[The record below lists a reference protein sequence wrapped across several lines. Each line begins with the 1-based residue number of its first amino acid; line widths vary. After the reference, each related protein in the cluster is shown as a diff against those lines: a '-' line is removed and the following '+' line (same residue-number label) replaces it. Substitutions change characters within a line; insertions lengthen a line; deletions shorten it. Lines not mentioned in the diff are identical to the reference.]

1 METRANFI
9 LIGAFTLA
17 IIIGT
22 LGFFIWLSS
31 VQIDRQY
38 ATYGILF
45 DDVSGLD
52 PSGNVLFNGISVG
65 KVTGISIHE
74 DDPSK
79 VFVTIEIDSSTPV
92 RANTV
97 AQVQSQGVTGVAYIS
112 LSGGTPGAAPLEAEQ
127 DGLPMIPSERST
139 VQLLVEDAPDL
150 MVQAN
155 DLMAQLQAL
164 LGPENQTRV
173 AGILQNLESSSG
185 RLDQALT
192 DFSEISGTVNEATA
206 QISLFTEKLDSIT
219 GSVQATLG
227 RADAALASA
236 QSAFEKAESSMA
248 ATDSAIRNVE
258 GTFDAAQVLLRNT
271 LPPLLEDLS
280 HTIGRADDAIADL
293 QQRGGATLDGV
304 AETSGLLN
312 ARLSELGQTL
322 DEADRA
328 FVSVTSA
335 ADSFDALV
343 SGEGAQMVTE
353 ARAVLGTANV
363 ALETLEALVQ
373 SDIPAVVTDIR
384 RAVATAAEAVEQV
397 AVDVTGATTRF
408 APITAQAEAALGSA
422 NALFEQA
429 QLSLSRLDTT
439 LAGTDGALAS
449 AETAFDAVSGVIQ
462 TDLAPVLMDLRT
474 ALERISIAVEDV
486 TRDVPAIAA
495 DLRGLIARADTVVAG
510 AQSAIDATAPGLVNF
525 ARTGLPELTRLS
537 AEARGLVATL
547 NNLVRRIDSDPA
559 RFLLDK
565 RVPDYRR

>member
-17 IIIGT
+17 AIIGT

-52 PSGNVLFNGISVG
+52 PSGDVLFNGLSVG
-65 KVTGISIHE
+65 KVTGINLHE
-74 DDPSK
+74 GDASK

-112 LSGGTPGAAPLEAEQ
+112 LSGGTPGAALLAAEEG
-127 DGLPMIPSERST
+127 GLPIIPSERST
-139 VQLLVEDAPDL
+139 VQLLVQDAPDL
-150 MVQAN
+150 LVQAH
-155 DLMAQLQAL
+155 DLMAELQAL
-164 LGPENQTRV
+164 LGPENQSRV
-173 AGILQNLESSSG
+173 AGILGNLESSSG

-192 DFSEISGTVNEATA
+192 DFSEISGTVNEATGE
-206 QISLFTEKLDSIT
+206 ISRFTRKLDSIT
-219 GSVQATLG
+219 GSVQTTLS

-236 QSAFEKAESSMA
+236 QSAFETAETSIA
-248 ATDSAIRNVE
+248 ATDAAIRNVE
-258 GTFDAAQVLLRNT
+258 GAFDAAQNLLRDT

-280 HTIGRADDAIADL
+280 NTLGRADDAIVDL
-293 QQRGGATLDGV
+293 QQRGGSTLDGF

-312 ARLSELGQTL
+312 ARLSELEQTL
-322 DEADRA
+322 READRA
-328 FVSVTSA
+328 FASVTGAS
-335 ADSFDALV
+335 DNFDALV
-343 SGEGAQMVTE
+343 SGEGTQMVTE
-353 ARAVLGTANV
+353 ARAVLDTAQSSLV
-363 ALETLEALVQ
+363 TLEALVQ
-373 SDIPAVVTDIR
+373 SEIPAVVADIR
-384 RAVATAAEAVEQV
+384 RAATTAADAVERV
-397 AVDVTGATTRF
+397 AVDVTEATTRF
-408 APITAQAEAALGSA
+408 DPISTQAEAALESA
-422 NALFEQA
+422 NALFKRA
-429 QLSLSRLDTT
+429 QISLSRLDTT
-439 LAGTDGALAS
+439 LEGTDGALAS
-449 AETAFDAVSGVIQ
+449 AETAFDAVSGVIE
-462 TDLAPVLMDLRT
+462 TDFAPVLTDLRT
-474 ALERISIAVEDV
+474 ASERISIAVEEV

-510 AQSAIDATAPGLVNF
+510 AQSALDATAPGLGNF

-547 NNLVRRIDSDPA
+547 NSLARRIERDPA